1 MKAWITYTFQDKN
14 LADKLAK
21 ILESANID
29 VLDNV
34 NEIIPGDNII
44 ETIYNTIS
52 SADIIFIILSKNS
65 NESEWLN
72 TEIGMIISEIRNNP
86 HKRIIPVLTKS
97 GTKIPPFIDQYQC
110 VTLEN
115 EEDIKLKFENL
126 VNILK
131 TRTTNSIYSNHEK
144 EIIRHNFILSK
155 DELLKKEK
163 IIYEQKQKQKNKILL
178 LTVITTLIITVSTLS
193 MFILIGED
201 FLFKNIDK
209 RIYHELMTVIASLT
223 TGVCTSLI
231 IFEYLKKK

>member
-14 LADKLAK
+14 LADKLTK
-21 ILESANID
+21 ILISANID
-29 VLDNV
+29 VLDNI

-65 NESEWLN
+65 NESDWLN

-110 VTLEN
+110 IILEN
-115 EEDIKLKFENL
+115 EEDINLKFANL
-126 VNILK
+126 VDILK
-131 TRTTNSIYSNHEK
+131 TRTTNNIYSNHEK
-144 EIIRHNFILSK
+144 EIILQDFIFSK

-163 IIYEQKQKQKNKILL
+163 MIYEQKQKQKNRILL
-178 LTVITTLIITVSTLS
+178 LTVMTTLIITVSILI
-193 MFILIGED
+193 MFILVGED
-201 FLFKNIDK
+201 FLLKNIDK
-209 RIYHELMTVIASLT
+209 RISHDLMTVIVSLT
-223 TGVCTSLI
+223 TGMSVSLI
-231 IFEYLKKK
+231 IFELLKKK